1 MPAVPFLCAEDDA
14 HMTLL
19 SQMTIPPPPT
29 AAPRSQRNL
38 VSRFPLGLKFISPF
52 PPPPPTRSSSS
63 QEPSFRASYPLIY
76 DARFSQLMPY
86 LDIAA
91 DDFLGKCR

>member
-1 MPAVPFLCAEDDA
+1 
-14 HMTLL
+14 MTLL
-19 SQMTIPPPPT
+19 SQMTIPLPPN
-29 AAPRSQRNL
+29 AAHRSQETPFRA
-38 VSRFPLGLKFISPF
+38 SLGLKFISPF